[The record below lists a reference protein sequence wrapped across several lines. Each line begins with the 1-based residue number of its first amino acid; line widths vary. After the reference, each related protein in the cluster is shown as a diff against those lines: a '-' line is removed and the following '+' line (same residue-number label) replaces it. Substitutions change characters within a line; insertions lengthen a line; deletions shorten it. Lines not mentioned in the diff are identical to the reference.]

1 MPFSFLLFE
10 FVFELVKECFA
21 LCVVL
26 FTEGLFVVTELFFL
40 LFGQIAW
47 NFNCYTNVVVA
58 VVVSVY
64 LLYALASQAEHC
76 ACLCTLRHCVFY
88 LAVNCRNCYLVTES
102 SLCISKRYLCPYVI
116 AVTFE
121 NRVRSNCNV
130 DVQVAVRTS
139 VYTAV
144 ALTAYS
150 KCLTIVDASR
160 NVYLLF
166 RYLLYSALTIAGMA
180 RVVDYLTLTAT
191 ATASR
196 GLSDVS
202 ERRSLCYPYC
212 TGAVAVRTG
221 LRRRTCGCACAVTVR
236 TFFGSVYAN
245 FHSLA
250 LAGFHEVK
258 NNVRPYILA
267 TSWCVRV
274 SRTSATKASAKSTEN
289 GIENIAHI
297 AKSAEASCTCSTACA
312 VVRVYACVTKL
323 VISCSFIFI

>member
-1 MPFSFLLFE
+1 MIIAVGLPAAFFIANKKENSFVPFSFLLFE

-47 NFNCYTNVVVA
+47 NFNCYTNIVVA

-76 ACLCTLRHCVFY
+76 ACLCTLWHCVFY
-88 LAVNCRNCYLVTES
+88 LAINCRNCYLVTES
-102 SLCISKRYLCPYVI
+102 SLCISKRYLCPHVI
-116 AVTFE
+116 AVTLE

-166 RYLLYSALTIAGMA
+166 RYLLYSALTVAGMT

-202 ERRSLCYPYC
+202 DCLLY
-212 TGAVAVRTG
+212 
-221 LRRRTCGCACAVTVR
+221 
-236 TFFGSVYAN
+236 
-245 FHSLA
+245 
-250 LAGFHEVK
+250 
-258 NNVRPYILA
+258 
-267 TSWCVRV
+267 TSPSPRD
-274 SRTSATKASAKSTEN
+274 R
-289 GIENIAHI
+289 G
-297 AKSAEASCTCSTACA
+297 
-312 VVRVYACVTKL
+312 
-323 VISCSFIFI
+323 